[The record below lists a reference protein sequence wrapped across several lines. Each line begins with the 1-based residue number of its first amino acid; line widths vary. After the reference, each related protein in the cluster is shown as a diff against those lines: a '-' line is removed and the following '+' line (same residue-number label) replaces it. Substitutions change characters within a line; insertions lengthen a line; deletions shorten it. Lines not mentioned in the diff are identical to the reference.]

1 MFAAF
6 EGSVFEYNRA
16 NVLLV
21 LFVMILLS
29 PFMCMP
35 YSSMA
40 PLSKKD
46 KHLLGCSPPS
56 IPIPRYLSAIYNSHY
71 SCVILCIIFL
81 SSLGSAVQLSL
92 V

>member
-1 MFAAF
+1 
-6 EGSVFEYNRA
+6 
-16 NVLLV
+16 
-21 LFVMILLS
+21 
-29 PFMCMP
+29 MP

-92 V
+92 VWDGLVYFRGVSCVTLPM